1 MIILDNESEK
11 NVLRSRR
18 EVECFAIINRGKAWY
33 DLLTIAQ
40 EAELKSWYESWLN
53 VTETRIIPK
62 RPSWLDQKLN
72 TEVDI
77 L

>member
-18 EVECFAIINRGKAWY
+18 EVECFTIVNRGKAWY
-33 DLLTIAQ
+33 DLLTIVQ